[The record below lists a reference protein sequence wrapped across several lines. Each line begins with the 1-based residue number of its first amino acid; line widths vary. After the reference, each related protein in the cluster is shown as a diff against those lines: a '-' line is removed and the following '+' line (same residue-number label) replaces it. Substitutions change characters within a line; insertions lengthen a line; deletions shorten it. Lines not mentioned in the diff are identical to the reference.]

1 MQAVKGVKIESKHLH
16 EQVEKLAK
24 MVEAYQNESPASSNL
39 MDRLDGLHRYV
50 ILWILPLRTRMDEM
64 SYSSLEEKKVALE
77 KKLDRSLATRIVF
90 STEDGQFL
98 AQIVREM
105 SFSIELTT
113 VMSFYYHALSNH

>member
-1 MQAVKGVKIESKHLH
+1 
-16 EQVEKLAK
+16 
-24 MVEAYQNESPASSNL
+24 
-39 MDRLDGLHRYV
+39 
-50 ILWILPLRTRMDEM
+50 MDEM

>member
-1 MQAVKGVKIESKHLH
+1 MQAVKGVKIEFERLH

-24 MVEAYQNESPASSNL
+24 MIEASQNQSPASSNL
-39 MDRLDGLHRYV
+39 RDRLDGLRRYV
-50 ILWILPLRTRMDEM
+50 ILWILTFRTRMDEM